1 MRSLS
6 WSFRFF
12 RLTSSS
18 CSGSGKVRLVG
29 ELMESIVQFV
39 MLGGQLVVLLVGL
52 HHQVLQVLLFAHA
65 PPP

>member
-1 MRSLS
+1 
-6 WSFRFF
+6 
-12 RLTSSS
+12 
-18 CSGSGKVRLVG
+18 
-29 ELMESIVQFV
+29 V